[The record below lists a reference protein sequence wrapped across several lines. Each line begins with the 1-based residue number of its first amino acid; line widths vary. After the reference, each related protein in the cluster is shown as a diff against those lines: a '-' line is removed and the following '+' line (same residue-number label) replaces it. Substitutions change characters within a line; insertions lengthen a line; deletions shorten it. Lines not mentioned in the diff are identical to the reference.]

1 MVDLPKGEDVKA
13 LCLGQGW
20 VAVATNAL
28 MLRLFSIGG
37 VQREIFS
44 LPGPVVCMV
53 GHGEQ
58 LLVVYHR
65 GLRQINI

>member
-1 MVDLPKGEDVKA
+1 MVDLPNDEDVKA

-20 VAVATNAL
+20 AAVATDAL

-37 VQREIFS
+37 VQREIIS
-44 LPGPVVCMV
+44 LPGPVVCLT

-58 LLVVYHR
+58 LLIIYHR
-65 GLRQINI
+65 G

>member
-1 MVDLPKGEDVKA
+1 MDLPNDEDVKA

-20 VAVATNAL
+20 AAVATDAL

-37 VQREIFS
+37 VQREIIS
-44 LPGPVVCMV
+44 LPGPVVCLA

-58 LLVVYHR
+58 LLIIYHR
-65 GLRQINI
+65 G